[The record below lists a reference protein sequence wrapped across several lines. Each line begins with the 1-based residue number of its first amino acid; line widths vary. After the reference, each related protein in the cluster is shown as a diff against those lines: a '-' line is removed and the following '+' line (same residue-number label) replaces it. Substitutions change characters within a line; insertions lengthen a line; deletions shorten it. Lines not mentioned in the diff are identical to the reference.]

1 MLHVSGRRTRSTCH
15 AGPGKLL
22 QRLTVPQ
29 TPAHLIASLP
39 AVLVPFSSRTS
50 TAAVTTK
57 KRSIARARLEE
68 KWADATC
75 MSAGQRA
82 QCRQTIVAHLP
93 A

>member
-1 MLHVSGRRTRSTCH
+1 MLHVSGRHKRSTCH

-22 QRLTVPQ
+22 QLTVPQ

-82 QCRQTIVAHLP
+82 QCRQVNVAHLP